1 MANEMKNIK
10 FGDKG
15 AAVKDLQNRL
25 HIAGYLAEDEITG
38 IFDDRTL
45 EVLHQICDE
54 RELPKT
60 KEVNRKLWSAVVDA
74 SFQLGDRSLYLRMPY
89 FHGEDVRRLQ
99 QVLNVLGFSCGE
111 EDGIF
116 GAYTEAALRKFQ
128 TNMGLPTDGICGGFT
143 FRTIE
148 NLAHAWQDNDRLT
161 NRQYIGFSRASE
173 VLEKVQVV
181 IFGTHDFT
189 RSVASRISNLAF
201 ATNPYSKIV
210 SADALLVKPSEGM
223 LMCHIISEEARDK
236 MGDATRGVHCVSY
249 DDTPEFAYRMEI
261 ALKGVNARKDNRKFM
276 IELPSEVWS
285 DAKQDRSAQHFAI
298 TILDALC
305 AAINNIENN

>member
-1 MANEMKNIK
+1 M
-10 FGDKG
+10 
-15 AAVKDLQNRL
+15 
-25 HIAGYLAEDEITG
+25 
-38 IFDDRTL
+38 
-45 EVLHQICDE
+45 
-54 RELPKT
+54 
-60 KEVNRKLWSAVVDA
+60 VDA

-223 LMCHIISEEARDK
+223 LMCHIISEEDRDK
-236 MGDATRGVHCVSY
+236 MGDATRGVPCVSY

>member
-1 MANEMKNIK
+1 MKNIK

-15 AAVKDLQNRL
+15 PAVKDLQNRL
-25 HIAGYLAEDEITG
+25 NIAGFLKGSEITG
-38 IFDDRTL
+38 VFDKRTL
-45 EVLHQICDE
+45 DVLHQICDE
-54 RELPKT
+54 KGLPKT

-99 QVLNVLGFSCGE
+99 EVLNTLGFSCGE

-116 GAYTEAALRKFQ
+116 AAHTEAALRKFQ

-143 FRTIE
+143 FRSIK
-148 NLAHAWQDNDRLT
+148 NLAHAWQDNDKLS
-161 NRQYIGFSRASE
+161 NRQYVGFSRASE

-189 RSVASRISNLAF
+189 RSVARRISNLAF

-210 SADALLVKPSEGM
+210 SADALLVKPNEKM
-223 LMCHIISEEARDK
+223 FICHIITEEDRDK
-236 MGDATRGVHCVSY
+236 LGDASRGVPCVSY
-249 DDTPEFAYRMEI
+249 EDGPEFVYRMEI
-261 ALKGVNARKDNRKFM
+261 ALKGVNAREGNRKFM

-285 DAKQDRSAQHFAI
+285 DAKQERSAQHFAI

-305 AAINNIENN
+305 AAINNIEDI

>member
-1 MANEMKNIK
+1 MASEMKNIK

-25 HIAGYLAEDEITG
+25 KIAGYIKESDITSE
-38 IFDDRTL
+38 FDQQTL
-45 EVLHQICDE
+45 DALHKICE
-54 RELPKT
+54 EKGLEKT

-99 QVLNVLGFSCGE
+99 EVLNTLGFSCGE

-116 GAYTEAALRKFQ
+116 AAYTEAALRKFQ
-128 TNMGLPTDGICGGFT
+128 TNMGLPADGICGGFT
-143 FRTIE
+143 FRSIK
-148 NLAHAWQDNDRLT
+148 NLAHAWKDSDKLT

-173 VLEKVQVV
+173 VLEKVQLV

-210 SADALLVKPSEGM
+210 SADSLLVRPNDSM
-223 LMCHIISEEARDK
+223 LMCHIISQEDRDK
-236 MGDATRGVHCVSY
+236 MEKTMRGVPCVFY
-249 DDTPEFAYRMEI
+249 DDTPEFSYRMEI
-261 ALKGVNARKDNRKFM
+261 ALKGVRARKENKKFM

-285 DAKQDRSAQHFAI
+285 DAKQERSAQHFAI

-305 AAINNIENN
+305 AAINNIVEN